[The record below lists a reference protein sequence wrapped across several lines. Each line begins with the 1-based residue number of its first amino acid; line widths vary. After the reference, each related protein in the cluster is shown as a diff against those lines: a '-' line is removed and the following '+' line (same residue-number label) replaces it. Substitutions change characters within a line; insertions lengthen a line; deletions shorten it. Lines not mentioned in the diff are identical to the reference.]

1 MRIIQRIG
9 KWISIV
15 AVMMI
20 SITILGCNK
29 SKESKDNAK
38 GADVPAEISTFVETL
53 FKAIVNEDVEYIINI
68 LYDGE
73 IEYYDMA
80 KYGDVRKK
88 PKSEI
93 VKDLREKGEIYHTLF
108 DTEAIFQ
115 DKTKYSRDREGKPS
129 SIEELK
135 MLYPYICSVKEHVHN
150 RKNIRIEKLEV
161 LDKEKKIIRCHLI
174 DDYEIEMKK
183 KSPLS
188 EMIFLKCVDIIIVD
202 DKIYLYS
209 LFFDVG
215 PVVME

>member
-1 MRIIQRIG
+1 MRRIQQLIKWVIIIE
-9 KWISIV
+9 
-15 AVMMI
+15 VMMI

-53 FKAIVNEDVEYIINI
+53 FKAIVNEDVEYIINV

-115 DKTKYSRDREGKPS
+115 DMVKYSRGRSRIESFKLAYPEIH
-129 SIEELK
+129 SI
-135 MLYPYICSVKEHVHN
+135 KERILN

-188 EMIFLKCVDIIIVD
+188 KMIFLKRVDIIIVD
-202 DKIYLYS
+202 DRIYLYS
-209 LFFDVG
+209 LFFDSSILVI
-215 PVVME
+215 

>member
-1 MRIIQRIG
+1 MRIIQRIR

-20 SITILGCNK
+20 SITILGCGK
-29 SKESKDNAK
+29 SKEDKDKAK
-38 GADVPAEISTFVETL
+38 GADIPVEISTFVETL
-53 FKAIVNEDVEYIINI
+53 FRAIVNEDVEYIINV

-80 KYGDVRKK
+80 LYGDVRKK
-88 PKSEI
+88 PKREI

-108 DTEAIFQ
+108 DTEAIYQ
-115 DKTKYSRDREGKPS
+115 DKTKYSRDRDGNPS

-135 MLYPYICSVKEHVHN
+135 MLYPEIHSIKDRIIN
-150 RKNIRIEKLEV
+150 RKNIRIEKIEE

-188 EMIFLKCVDIIIVD
+188 ELIFLKRVDIIIVD
-202 DKIYLYS
+202 EKIYLYS
-209 LFFDVG
+209 LFFDSSVLSI
-215 PVVME
+215 

>member
-1 MRIIQRIG
+1 M
-9 KWISIV
+9 
-15 AVMMI
+15 
-20 SITILGCNK
+20 
-29 SKESKDNAK
+29 
-38 GADVPAEISTFVETL
+38 
-53 FKAIVNEDVEYIINI
+53 FKAIVNEDVEYIINV

-135 MLYPYICSVKEHVHN
+135 MLYPEIHSIKDRIIN

-188 EMIFLKCVDIIIVD
+188 EMIFLKRVDIIIVD
-202 DKIYLYS
+202 EKIYLYS
-209 LFFDVG
+209 LFFDSGVLSI
-215 PVVME
+215 

>member
-1 MRIIQRIG
+1 MRRIQQLIKWVIIIE
-9 KWISIV
+9 
-15 AVMMI
+15 VMMI
-20 SITILGCNK
+20 SIIVLGCNK

-53 FKAIVNEDVEYIINI
+53 FKAIVNEDVEYIINV

-93 VKDLREKGEIYHTLF
+93 VKDLREKGEIYNTLF

-115 DKTKYSRDREGKPS
+115 DMVKYSRGRSRIESFKLAYPEIH
-129 SIEELK
+129 SI
-135 MLYPYICSVKEHVHN
+135 KERILN

-188 EMIFLKCVDIIIVD
+188 EMIFLKRVDIIIVD

-209 LFFDVG
+209 LFFDSSILVI
-215 PVVME
+215 

>member
-9 KWISIV
+9 KWVSIVGVIGISI
-15 AVMMI
+15 I
-20 SITILGCNK
+20 ILGCGK
-29 SKESKDNAK
+29 SKEDKDRAK
-38 GADVPAEISTFVETL
+38 GADIPVEIRTFVETL
-53 FKAIVNEDVEYIINI
+53 FRAIVNEDVEHIINV

-93 VKDLREKGEIYHTLF
+93 VKDLRKKGEIYHTLF

-115 DKTKYSRDREGKPS
+115 DMVKYSIGIGGKPN
-129 SIEELK
+129 SIEDLK
-135 MLYPYICSVKEHVHN
+135 MLYSYIRSVKEHVLN

-188 EMIFLKCVDIIIVD
+188 EMIFLKRVDIIIVD
-202 DKIYLYS
+202 EKIYLYS
-209 LFFDVG
+209 LFFDSSILVI
-215 PVVME
+215 